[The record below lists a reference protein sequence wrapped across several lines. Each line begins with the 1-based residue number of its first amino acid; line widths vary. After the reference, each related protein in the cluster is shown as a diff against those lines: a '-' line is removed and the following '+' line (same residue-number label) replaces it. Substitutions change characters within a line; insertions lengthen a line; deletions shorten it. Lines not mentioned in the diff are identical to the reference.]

1 MTHSVLILIRH
12 AQSSGQSPDAELTDL
27 GTQQA
32 IALADFLMPL
42 GVDGLFSSPYQRAQ
56 ATITPFGERAGLPLT
71 IVPDL
76 HERVLSPEPLD
87 DWLDHIARSFV
98 EKSYKMPGGESLS
111 ETSMR
116 GLSALRT
123 ISKSGGNLP
132 AAASHGNLIASIL
145 NSIDPDFGFDQWRT
159 MRNPDVFELK
169 LQDGLPIDYR
179 RMDGFCS

>member
-1 MTHSVLILIRH
+1 LTQSVLILIRH
-12 AQSSGQSPDAELTDL
+12 AQSSGQSPDAGLTDHGL
-27 GTQQA
+27 QQA
-32 IALADFLMPL
+32 TALADFLMPL
-42 GVDGLFSSPYQRAQ
+42 GIDGLFSSPYQRAP
-56 ATITPFGERAGLPLT
+56 ATVTPFSERSGIPLT
-71 IVPDL
+71 VLPDL
-76 HERVLSPEPLD
+76 HERVLTPEPVD

-98 EKSYKMPGGESLS
+98 EKSYKLMGGESLL

-116 GLSALRT
+116 GQNALHA

-145 NSIDPDFGFDQWRT
+145 NSIDPDFGFDQWRK
-159 MRNPDVFELK
+159 MLNPDVFEVK